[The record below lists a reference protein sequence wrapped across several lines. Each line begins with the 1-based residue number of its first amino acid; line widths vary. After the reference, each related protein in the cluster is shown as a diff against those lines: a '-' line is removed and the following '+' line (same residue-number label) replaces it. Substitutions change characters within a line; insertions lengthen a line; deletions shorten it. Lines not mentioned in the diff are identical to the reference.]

1 MYWLGTSRKVQRFLL
16 PTMCTGCLKSL
27 AFQRGIFYSVRDLE
41 TEKCGQNSRCFS
53 IQTDKSLTY
62 LYIGISLML
71 LSL

>member
-1 MYWLGTSRKVQRFLL
+1 MPRSGSRVRASFPAPNLQ
-16 PTMCTGCLKSL
+16 SL

-41 TEKCGQNSRCFS
+41 TEKCGQNSQCFS